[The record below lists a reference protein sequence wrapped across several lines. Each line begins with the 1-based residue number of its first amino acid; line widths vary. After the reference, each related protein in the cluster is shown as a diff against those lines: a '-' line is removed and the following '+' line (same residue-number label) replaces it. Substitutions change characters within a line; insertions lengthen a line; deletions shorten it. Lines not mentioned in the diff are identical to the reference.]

1 MVHAEPQSNP
11 IPEVLPEGEV
21 PGKSPTPEPELT
33 TEAKE
38 SRALAEE
45 GMAVTN
51 EENSNEVAA
60 TEPTEENEERPHE
73 ATGEDEIAA
82 APEE

>member
-1 MVHAEPQSNP
+1 MLSRNQTLLLRFSWGWSYRKITN
-11 IPEVLPEGEV
+11 
-21 PGKSPTPEPELT
+21 PEPELT
-33 TEAKE
+33 TKAKE

-45 GMAVTN
+45 GMAVTD

-60 TEPTEENEERPHE
+60 TEPTEENEEKPLE

-82 APEE
+82 ALEE